1 MIYRSTGKPNAMS
14 GILSKQ
20 PVLQKTRGVDPYEFE
35 RFVAEI
41 WENRGF
47 NTTVRDGSGDRGIDV
62 VAESRDEKIL
72 IQVKRYSA
80 ENKVGSQEV
89 RNYATLYQQVED
101 AHQVVLVTSGYFTSE
116 AENLAEDLSVEPVDA
131 DSLFRL
137 IEEYAAEEAVSLLN
151 TSSNGGSRGNTSL
164 RSNSDSVSR
173 IDAEEIFSDLNGYR
187 RVSNQQGIFHGC
199 PRCGRQRICLAFRE
213 DGLVELRCPDCVS
226 RWVEIEEKVGWWIF
240 SRMDHWGFAEIVD
253 GKVKEEKTTED
264 WNMLYQST

>member
-1 MIYRSTGKPNAMS
+1 MS

-20 PVLQKTRGVDPYEFE
+20 PVLQKIRGVDPYEFE

-62 VAESRDEKIL
+62 VAESRGEKIL

-137 IEEYAAEEAVSLLN
+137 IEEYATEEAVSLLN
-151 TSSNGGSRGNTSL
+151 TSSNGGSRGNNSL
-164 RSNSDSVSR
+164 RSNSDSVSK
-173 IDAEEIFSDLNGYR
+173 IDAEEIFSDLDGYR

-199 PRCGRQRICLAFRE
+199 PRCGRQRICLAFKE

-253 GKVKEEKTTED
+253 GKVKEKKTTED
-264 WNMLYQST
+264 WNMLYQSTRT